1 MPAAAADFYAHA
13 MSTHLESRTGTEAA
27 GFLAG
32 TAGLLMV
39 VGVVLGLFLAGWF
52 TPLDARPLPTPQPIP
67 LPTASVQ
74 PGAGR

>member
-32 TAGLLMV
+32 TLDEL
-39 VGVVLGLFLAGWF
+39 GVAK
-52 TPLDARPLPTPQPIP
+52 
-67 LPTASVQ
+67 
-74 PGAGR
+74 